1 MSSVKLLDKTRKI
14 GLLLHNNDS
23 TKVVFNDI
31 CKVLAQVLESNVIV
45 ITKKGKVI
53 GSGKS
58 IGVNELKS
66 LVSMNIGSHV
76 DDDFNDRLLA
86 VLSTKENCNLGTL
99 GFMIP
104 SGKKY
109 TGIISPIE
117 IAGERF
123 GTIFFYRENKEYEI
137 DDIIL
142 AEYGTTVVGLE
153 MMRSEYNEMEEDER
167 RHESV
172 KSAVATL
179 TATER
184 RSLLFVFDE
193 LENDEGLIV
202 ASHIADKAGITR
214 SIFVNA
220 LKKLES
226 AKVLETRSAGMRG
239 TYVKITNTMIYDLIN
254 EK

>member
-14 GLLLHNNDS
+14 GFLLHNNNS

-31 CKVLAQVLESNVIV
+31 CKVLAQVLDSNVLV

-53 GSGKS
+53 GAGKNS
-58 IGVNELKS
+58 SVPELKT
-66 LVSMNIGSHV
+66 LVSMIIGSRV
-76 DDDFNDRLLA
+76 DEEFNERLLS
-86 VLSTKENCNLGTL
+86 VLSTKENCSLLAL
-99 GFMIP
+99 GF
-104 SGKKY
+104 SAALSSKY
-109 TGIISPIE
+109 SSIISPIE

-123 GTIFFYRENKEYEI
+123 GTLFIYRNNSEYEI
-137 DDIIL
+137 DDIIV

-153 MMRSEYNEMEEDER
+153 MMRSEYNELEEDER
-167 RHESV
+167 KHD
-172 KSAVATL
+172 AVRNAVSTL
-179 TATER
+179 TATEK
-184 RSLLFVFDE
+184 RSLLYVFDE
-193 LENDEGLIV
+193 LVEDEGLIV

-239 TYVKITNTMIYDLIN
+239 TYVKVTNTIVYDLIN
-254 EK
+254 E